1 MNAED
6 EENCID
12 FIEAHKICLRAKGFR
27 AWFILSPFKFIIL
40 ISKPMSNKVK
50 TSRRFFD
57 GVSRGILSGKKDR
70 FKGLIIDESLIEPK
84 TDPSSFK

>member
-1 MNAED
+1 
-6 EENCID
+6 
-12 FIEAHKICLRAKGFR
+12 
-27 AWFILSPFKFIIL
+27 
-40 ISKPMSNKVK
+40 MSDKVK

-84 TDPSSFK
+84 TDPASFK